1 MGTISSAG
9 VGSGLDIEGIIK
21 GLMNAEAAPL
31 RRLEEQRT
39 SINTKLSIYGIIK
52 NSFDGLQT
60 AAKKISNLD
69 NLYPQKATSSNE
81 SFITASASSN
91 AAAGNYRIE
100 VSKLAQAQSV
110 AVDSVTDRDAF
121 FGQGTLT
128 FTLGEYNSVGNTFTP
143 NASKTPVNVTIDAT
157 NNTLSGIRQAI
168 NNANAGVSATIV
180 NDGSGDR
187 LVITSTE
194 TGKDLGFKIDVSGDT
209 TGSNTDQT
217 GLSRLAF
224 NPTLAAGPGTGN
236 NVQTLQQAQNAEF
249 TVNNL
254 AISKR
259 SNTVTDAIEGL
270 TLNLK
275 NTTTGPVDVKVE
287 LDNSK
292 VKETLNE
299 FVSAYNKI
307 RGNLKDQQE
316 KDATLSSEST
326 PSRLENGLR
335 NILRQT
341 FSAYGDIG
349 LNSIGLSF
357 SNTGVLSLNQSKLD
371 EALANDPMILEKIF
385 ANTGTTSNANV
396 SYLGATSKT
405 QSGTYA
411 INITQSGGGGNTIAG
426 TLGGVAGSGSDNI
439 LKGGAGTYVSGNAEG
454 LSFSVVEGVSGN
466 LGTITFNKGLG
477 SQLEDWIKQLNEE
490 GGMLNARTTGL
501 NGRLSRLDD
510 QEERLNLRLD
520 QIQKRYRA
528 QFTALDTMLASMQQT
543 STYLSQQLSALS
555 RN

>member
-1 MGTISSAG
+1 MAWF
-9 VGSGLDIEGIIK
+9 D
-21 GLMNAEAAPL
+21 
-31 RRLEEQRT
+31 
-39 SINTKLSIYGIIK
+39 LS
-52 NSFDGLQT
+52 
-60 AAKKISNLD
+60 
-69 NLYPQKATSSNE
+69 E
-81 SFITASASSN
+81 
-91 AAAGNYRIE
+91 
-100 VSKLAQAQSV
+100 
-110 AVDSVTDRDAF
+110 
-121 FGQGTLT
+121 
-128 FTLGEYNSVGNTFTP
+128 
-143 NASKTPVNVTIDAT
+143 
-157 NNTLSGIRQAI
+157 
-168 NNANAGVSATIV
+168 
-180 NDGSGDR
+180 
-187 LVITSTE
+187 
-194 TGKDLGFKIDVSGDT
+194 
-209 TGSNTDQT
+209 
-217 GLSRLAF
+217 
-224 NPTLAAGPGTGN
+224 
-236 NVQTLQQAQNAEF
+236 
-249 TVNNL
+249 
-254 AISKR
+254 
-259 SNTVTDAIEGL
+259 
-270 TLNLK
+270 
-275 NTTTGPVDVKVE
+275 
-287 LDNSK
+287 
-292 VKETLNE
+292 
-299 FVSAYNKI
+299 
-307 RGNLKDQQE
+307 DQQE